1 MDNKIINK
9 TKNAV
14 ISMLRD
20 GKSKVEIAE
29 ECGISPFAVER
40 IIYNS
45 QFIDVGYES
54 DNTDPLDKYKERLI
68 KNGCSKA

>member
-1 MDNKIINK
+1 MNNKITNK

-29 ECGISPFAVER
+29 ECGISPFAVGR

-45 QFIDVGYES
+45 QFIDVGFES
-54 DNTDPLDKYKERLI
+54 DNTDPLDKYIERCD